1 MRHYL
6 PFEGFHH
13 LLEGVD
19 WDVVQLN
26 KPIVAKLLSRIK
38 IQIHWQDTLC
48 WLVEP
53 RFIYV
58 GNKYFKTKNLQ
69 ICNIFT
75 CPKTIQNYSPP

>member
-26 KPIVAKLLSRIK
+26 KPTVANL
-38 IQIHWQDTLC
+38 
-48 WLVEP
+48 LVEQK
-53 RFIYV
+53 I
-58 GNKYFKTKNLQ
+58 T
-69 ICNIFT
+69 
-75 CPKTIQNYSPP
+75 